1 MRGVWRAEGW
11 GERCVEGRGIGVR
24 GVERAGMG

>member
-11 GERCVEGRGIGVR
+11 GERCVEGRGIG
-24 GVERAGMG
+24 ERCGEGRGMG